1 MLVFSVVVPVRVPA
15 IPEGSGE
22 FPDVGLV
29 RVPAGEAPAV
39 VLAEVVSVGRQALVR
54 VGLHATDLRGF

>member
-1 MLVFSVVVPVRVPA
+1 MPVRVLA
-15 IPEGSGE
+15 LPEVDGE
-22 FPDVGLV
+22 FLEERLV
-29 RVPAGEAPAV
+29 WVPAGEAPAV